1 MQIGLYTFK
10 LPIILSLKIKMKK
23 IAPFEKELPVA
34 TKEKWKQIISNIFY
48 SWIIISLSLAINS
61 KTSRNS
67 QKQLTW
73 YKVLFPF
80 FTAFSPHKLSLFT
93 ATKKDISWKEI
104 HFLKIWTLS
113 KANELNLYEW
123 VWIYDWKW

>member
-34 TKEKWKQIISNIFY
+34 TKEKCKQIISNIFY

-67 QKQLTW
+67 QK
-73 YKVLFPF
+73 
-80 FTAFSPHKLSLFT
+80 
-93 ATKKDISWKEI
+93 
-104 HFLKIWTLS
+104 
-113 KANELNLYEW
+113 
-123 VWIYDWKW
+123 